1 MNKTCL
7 NPKGLFNSTDFGFS
21 QIVVSQPGKIVFISG
36 QVAWDEN
43 RTILG
48 KGDLKIQTRKAFE
61 NLKLAIKT
69 AGGNLSHITMLRLYI
84 VNYQQADG
92 GIISEVLR
100 EYFGTKTPPASTW
113 INVAG
118 LANEDFLIEV
128 EAQAVI

>member
-92 GIISEVLR
+92 GMPN
-100 EYFGTKTPPASTW
+100 KTR
-113 INVAG
+113 
-118 LANEDFLIEV
+118 L
-128 EAQAVI
+128 